1 MLSVTLGFLM
11 ILGAV
16 TVLAAE
22 VSPYSD
28 LKTF

>member
-11 ILGAV
+11 ILAAG
-16 TVLAAE
+16 TVLAGE